1 MTKMDPVSSSAQPVE
16 HRLDG
21 GPKKRGLSTFV
32 VTTVAIAAFAVGALF
47 YSMSESPTGVVSSG
61 VDDLKAPDSLKP
73 VPIPAA
79 TPAQGQV
86 Q

>member
-1 MTKMDPVSSSAQPVE
+1 MTKMDPVSSSGQPVE

-21 GPKKRGLSTFV
+21 GPEKRGLSTFV
-32 VTTVAIAAFAVGALF
+32 VTTVAIAAVAIGAIF
-47 YSMSESPTGVVSSG
+47 YSMSESPTGVVSTG

-73 VPIPAA
+73 VPIPPAS
-79 TPAQGQV
+79 PAQGQV